1 MNASRRAAK
10 GFTLIEVLI
19 AILIVV
25 AIGGL
30 VAWNVLGKRKE
41 ANVGLVQIQMNQ
53 IKDALRDFHLVYD
66 RYPSDEEGIK
76 VLWDKTTMQD
86 EQDSAKWRKF
96 IEKPIANDL
105 WGNEWGY
112 RQKSEHGDEETFD
125 LWSYGPDKQEGTDDD
140 LVNWDKNAEEGG
152 SPTGGSPSGGSP
164 SGSGSP
170 TGG

>member
-1 MNASRRAAK
+1 MRVRTERRASRA
-10 GFTLIEVLI
+10 FTLIEVLI

-41 ANVGLVQIQMNQ
+41 ANVGLAQIQMNQ
-53 IKDALRDFHLVYD
+53 IKDGLRDFHLTFD
-66 RYPSDEEGIK
+66 RYPTDEEGLRA
-76 VLWDKTTMQD
+76 LWEKEALTD
-86 EQDSAKWRKF
+86 EADQSKWKKCL
-96 IEKPIANDL
+96 EKPIPRDL

-140 LVNWDKNAEEGG
+140 LVSWDKDAD
-152 SPTGGSPSGGSP
+152 TGGESPAGG
-164 SGSGSP
+164 GAGK
-170 TGG
+170 GG

>member
-1 MNASRRAAK
+1 MIAVRRVAR

-66 RYPSDEEGIK
+66 RYPSDEEGLK
-76 VLWDKTTMQD
+76 ALWDKASMQD
-86 EQDSAKWRKF
+86 EGDSAKWRKF

-125 LWSYGPDKQEGTDDD
+125 LWSYGPDKQEGTEDD
-140 LVNWDKNAEEGG
+140 LVSWDKSADE
-152 SPTGGSPSGGSP
+152 TGGDMG
-164 SGSGSP
+164 SGSGS
-170 TGG
+170 GG

>member
-1 MNASRRAAK
+1 MIAARRVSR

-53 IKDALRDFHLVYD
+53 IKDSLRDFHLVYD
-66 RYPSDEEGIK
+66 RYPTDEEGLK
-76 VLWDKTTMQD
+76 ALWDKSSMQD
-86 EQDSAKWRKF
+86 EGDIAKWRKF

-125 LWSYGPDKQEGTDDD
+125 LWSYGPDKQEGTEDD
-140 LVNWDKNAEEGG
+140 LVSWDKNAEDGG
-152 SPTGGSPSGGSP
+152 GVPSDGGGMPSGG
-164 SGSGSP
+164 G